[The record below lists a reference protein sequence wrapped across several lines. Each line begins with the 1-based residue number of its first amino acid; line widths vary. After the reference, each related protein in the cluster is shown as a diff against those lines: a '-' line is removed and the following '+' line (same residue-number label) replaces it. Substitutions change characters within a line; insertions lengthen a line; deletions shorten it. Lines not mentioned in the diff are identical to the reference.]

1 MRPDP
6 GWIDALSRQRLLSE
20 FSLWSA
26 DLGCL
31 AEEVART
38 EPFADAYHLD
48 VADGHFS
55 PDLLLFP
62 DLVAAVRRLTSRPL
76 HVHLMV
82 ADVVLEAQI
91 RQFVRA
97 GADLVSVHAEN
108 ATAGRAL
115 ALLAELGVPAGL
127 VLQLGTPIAAAVAHL
142 DRIRWL
148 TLLGTRIGVKGQGLD
163 PAAEDRLREAA
174 RALAAHAGAG
184 GRRVVLAADGAI
196 REHTVPG
203 LRRAGA
209 DTVVMG
215 SLAFEA
221 PDLPGRMAWVHAQER
236 EPVPDGR

>member
-6 GWIDALSRQRLLSE
+6 DWLEALPRRLLGE
-20 FSLWSA
+20 LSLWSA
-26 DLGCL
+26 DLARLG
-31 AEEVART
+31 EEVART
-38 EPFADAYHLD
+38 ESFADAYHLD

-82 ADVVLEAQI
+82 TDAILEAQI

-108 ATAGRAL
+108 VEVNRAL
-115 ALLAELGVPAGL
+115 SLLAELGVPAGL
-127 VLQLGTPIAAAVAHL
+127 IVQLGTPVAAALPHL

-148 TLLGTRIGVKGQGLD
+148 TLLGTRIGIKGQGLD

-174 RALAAHAGAG
+174 GALAAHARAG
-184 GRRVVLAADGAI
+184 GQRVVLAADGAI
-196 REHTVPG
+196 REHTVPA

-209 DTVVMG
+209 DAVVMG

-221 PDLPGRMAWVHAQER
+221 PDLPGRMAWIHGQER
-236 EPVPDGR
+236 RPGPDGR